1 MKFGISNINVNR
13 AMIPT
18 LEPSPMSALTI
29 GIPAAINESNVISRM
44 MKAVTIPTSSE
55 EPPTSEFIEPP

>member
-18 LEPSPMSALTI
+18 LEPSQMSALTI

-55 EPPTSEFIEPP
+55 EPPT